1 MPVEVPVTREVAVTV
16 EVDATREVE
25 VTRLVE
31 ATRKVE
37 VTRNVEVTR
46 VVPVTRE
53 VEATRIVDVTTEV
66 EVTREVPVTRQVPV
80 TRVVE
85 AVREVPVTRTVSVTI
100 EVPVTRT
107 IEATREVP
115 VTRIVEVTREV
126 PIVQEGE
133 SEDPRFKPETLCA
146 EYPYMIRVIEL
157 LRDFYTEA
165 RTVAESGRLSY
176 IPNASV
182 ASSLRDGAQSDLEQ
196 LIANEFGACGL
207 QPVPWVYPRREMT
220 TPEGRGVCASVLDA
234 MVSPD
239 IVLNSNVEDD
249 ELVESFLDI
258 TNAYVDHCDNDFFD

>member
-85 AVREVPVTRTVSVTI
+85 AVREVPVTRVVEKVLEV

-107 IEATREVP
+107 VQ
-115 VTRIVEVTREV
+115 VTRVIETERPV
-126 PIVQEGE
+126 PN
-133 SEDPRFKPETLCA
+133 DLCSD
-146 EYPYMIRVIEL
+146 YPYMIKVVETERHYWKTLEVISSRTLSEGAPRL
-157 LRDFYTEA
+157 VKAEDDLAWIDA
-165 RTVAESGRLSY
+165 RLAKMRANYQTVCNPMNSARESAEYEMKTHEGW
-176 IPNASV
+176 SV
-182 ASSLRDGAQSDLEQ
+182 CVMVKDRASSLILDEDWDVFWPSIKDSA
-196 LIANEFGACGL
+196 
-207 QPVPWVYPRREMT
+207 WEM
-220 TPEGRGVCASVLDA
+220 LD
-234 MVSPD
+234 
-239 IVLNSNVEDD
+239 
-249 ELVESFLDI
+249 
-258 TNAYVDHCDNDFFD
+258 AYVDYCDNDFLDSSE